1 MKFKDISILILCC
14 AWLALM
20 SAMTSCVDD
29 IQPPYTD
36 FTVSGE
42 EVTATLSV
50 SLPEMTVKSRAA
62 HSEQQLNEVR
72 SLWIRTYSATT
83 GKATSDWL
91 KSSPGTYDT
100 EMTPEGKRT
109 FDLRTKS
116 GSSYVVAVAN
126 VENPAV
132 TKDNPSLD
140 DAKALSELLDA
151 ADTWADFMNIAVVTP
166 STLDD
171 VNAAPVPITMVGCL
185 SNITVGDIDA
195 HPALSEWGSHYN
207 FQPVF
212 IPATSNKTYKLAG
225 AIHLRRLVSH
235 ITFTIKAG
243 DKVNI
248 TPTSYTVVNAPV
260 ATWLYER
267 AGATANFGD
276 DCTQENAS
284 AYYATTPIFT
294 SQFISEENGEYKFD
308 FWQGENKHTALPADE
323 LKKLGIEFKAD
334 DPRFNYDKRELE
346 KKGADG
352 KNTGLYL
359 CLTGET
365 WTPNNMASYVIVR
378 CDVEYKDKI
387 PVDGGESVTRVG
399 NAEYVIHLGF
409 LDKDATDFNCYRNVD
424 YHYNMTVNGVNDIYV
439 EAYGDEQIPGVEGV
453 VSDVEKPTVFL
464 DSHYCAFNIQL
475 TKDELTGKNLTNG
488 RGMGYLISVWD
499 NGREQ
504 IFSDDNAVADD
515 DRKYVDWVELRP
527 TTSANTL
534 AKYYPRTHASEGSKT
549 FTLEDASK
557 ANTWA
562 DDDVRFSDSEYY
574 TVFVNEY
581 VYEDDSDEGVTG
593 DGTPEWVRYV
603 NQNPRR
609 FFIRVTKEVSA
620 DGQSIYTRSKY
631 AASQASIQTYYST
644 ENLTPATVKNGVAL
658 SRGTA
663 IGMESVNELE
673 GLNLRFNFPH
683 AGLSDVNGRWNVWQW
698 VQSKSGQ
705 WANFVTET
713 EPQTVPSV
721 ASANLQNGP
730 ELPGGTF
737 AMPRLVD
744 LGYTFTSTSGDFSQ
758 SNLNGLSKYDPQ
770 PRSTTRS
777 DYIEAINACMNR
789 NRDNNG
795 NNTIDADELRWYVP
809 VSGKYLRLLLGQNSL
824 TSPLMDFNAIKQLP
838 ETNNGYNTR
847 YMFLTSDYKVLWAME
862 GLSVSDY
869 GVYANPPWQIR
880 CIRNLGSNMSNIS
893 DIDKVVQAYD
903 VDKVNKIVRLS
914 YYDPMS
920 IRSITYNGNGA
931 APGQMPVHV
940 INSSYNM
947 PYKAF
952 EYQDV
957 LLNDEKGS
965 PYSPG
970 SSSSEIITSINSNP
984 CSTLNSANKTGWR
997 VPNQK
1002 ELTIL
1007 RNSGAITIPTDWQ
1020 GTTLYFLTSC
1030 TMSYFNASGIGE
1042 TTIGSNH
1049 MFMAVRSNAT
1059 CQLDVNWN
1067 STVRIHCVRDY
1078 IE

>member
-1 MKFKDISILILCC
+1 MKLKYIGILILSS

-20 SAMTSCVDD
+20 SVMTSCEDD

-36 FTVSGE
+36 YTVSGE
-42 EVTATLSV
+42 EVTATVSV

-83 GKATSDWL
+83 GAATSDWL
-91 KSSPGTYDT
+91 KTTPGTYDT
-100 EMTPEGKRT
+100 ELVPEGKHK

-126 VENPAV
+126 VENMAV
-132 TKDNPSLD
+132 TKNKPSLD
-140 DAKALSELLDA
+140 DARILSELLDA

-185 SNITVGDIDA
+185 SNTTVGDMDA

-212 IPATSNKTYKLAG
+212 IPATSNKTYELAG

-267 AGATANFGD
+267 AGVTANFGD
-276 DCTQENAS
+276 DCTQENS
-284 AYYATTPIFT
+284 STYYATPPIFT
-294 SQFISEENGEYKFD
+294 SQFISEENGEFKFD

-359 CLTGET
+359 CLTGEI

-387 PVDGGESVTRVG
+387 PVDDGESVTRIG

-409 LDKDATDFNCYRNVD
+409 LDKDAADFNCYRNVD
-424 YHYNMTVNGVNDIYV
+424 YHYNMTVNGVNDIYL
-439 EAYGDEQIPGVEGV
+439 EAYGDEQIPGAEGV

-504 IFSDDNAVADD
+504 IFSDENPVADD

-534 AKYYPRTHASEGSKT
+534 AKYYPRTHASEGHKT

-557 ANTWA
+557 ANTWT
-562 DDDVRFSDSEYY
+562 DDDVRFSDTEYY

-581 VYEDDSDEGVTG
+581 VYEDDSNEGVTG
-593 DGTPEWVRYV
+593 NGTPEWVRYV

-609 FFIRVTKEVSA
+609 FFIRVTKEVSD

-644 ENLTPATVKNGVAL
+644 ENLTPATVKDGVAL
-658 SRGTA
+658 GRGTA

-673 GLNLRFNFPH
+673 GLNLRFTFPH

-698 VQSKSGQ
+698 VQSKTGQ
-705 WANFVTET
+705 WADFVTET

-730 ELPGGTF
+730 DLPGGTF
-737 AMPRLVD
+737 AMPCLVD
-744 LGYTFTSTSGDFSQ
+744 LGFVPDYESVP
-758 SNLNGLSKYDPQ
+758 NHRNGWSIYDPQ
-770 PRSTTRS
+770 PKSTIQS

-809 VSGKYLRLLLGQNSL
+809 ATGKYLRLLLGQNSM
-824 TSPLMDFNAIKQLP
+824 TSPLMDFNAIKRLP
-838 ETNNGYNTR
+838 SADNRINTR
-847 YMFLTSDYKVLWAME
+847 YMFLTSDAQVLWAME

-869 GVYANPPWQIR
+869 ASRGAYPPWQIR

-893 DIDKVVQAYD
+893 DVDKVVQAYD

-920 IRSITYNGNGA
+920 IRSITYNGNGT
-931 APGQMPVHV
+931 APGQMPIHV
-940 INSSYNM
+940 INSPYNM

-952 EYQDV
+952 EYKEVALKDENG
-957 LLNDEKGS
+957 ND
-965 PYSPG
+965 YSPG
-970 SSSSEIITSINSNP
+970 LSSSAIISSINSNP
-984 CSTLNSANKTGWR
+984 CSSLNSGNKTGWR

-1007 RNSGAITIPTDWQ
+1007 RNTGAISFS
-1020 GTTLYFLTSC
+1020 GTYVTSC
-1030 TMSYFNASGIGE
+1030 SMSYFDTSGVGGDNPGD
-1042 TTIGSNH
+1042 TH
-1049 MFMAVRSNAT
+1049 RFMGVRREAT
-1059 CQLDVNWN
+1059 CQLALNVSDG
-1067 STVRIHCVRDY
+1067 SVRIHCVRDY

>member
-14 AWLALM
+14 AWLALVP
-20 SAMTSCVDD
+20 AVTSCVDD

-83 GKATSDWL
+83 GAATSDWL

-109 FDLRTKS
+109 FDIHTKS

-140 DAKALSELLDA
+140 DTKALSELLDA
-151 ADTWADFMNIAVVTP
+151 ADTWADFMNIAVLAP

-212 IPATSNKTYKLAG
+212 IPATSNKTYELAG

-235 ITFTIKAG
+235 ITFTIRAG

-294 SQFISEENGEYKFD
+294 SQFITEENGEYKFD

-323 LKKLGIEFKAD
+323 LKELGIEFKAD

-346 KKGADG
+346 KKGANG
-352 KNTGLYL
+352 ANTGLYL

-387 PVDGGESVTRVG
+387 PVDGGESVTRIG

-534 AKYYPRTHASEGSKT
+534 AKYYPRTHTSEGSKT

-593 DGTPEWVRYV
+593 NGTPEWVRYV

-609 FFIRVTKEVSA
+609 FFIRVTKEVSP

-644 ENLTPATVKNGVAL
+644 ENLTPATVRDGVAL

-673 GLNLRFNFPH
+673 GLNLRFTPRN
-683 AGLSDVNGRWNVWQW
+683 GLSDVNGRWNVWQW
-698 VQSKSGQ
+698 VQSKTGRQ
-705 WANFVTET
+705 WADFVKET
-713 EPQTVPSV
+713 EPQTVPPV
-721 ASANLQNGP
+721 ESANLQDGP

-737 AMPRLVD
+737 AMPCLVD
-744 LGYTFTSTSGDFSQ
+744 FGSVPQYESVRG
-758 SNLNGLSKYDPQ
+758 NRNGWSIYDPQ
-770 PRSTTRS
+770 PKSTKRS

-809 VSGKYLRLLLGQNSL
+809 ASGKYLRLLLGQNSM
-824 TSPLMDFNAIKQLP
+824 TSPLMDFNSIKRLP
-838 ETNNGYNTR
+838 SADNRINTR
-847 YMFLTSDYKVLWAME
+847 YMFLTSDAKVLWAME

-869 GVYANPPWQIR
+869 ASSGAYPPWQIR
-880 CIRNLGSNMSNIS
+880 CIRNLGSDMSNINN
-893 DIDKVVQAYD
+893 IDKVVQAYE
-903 VDKVNKIVRLS
+903 VDKENKIVRLS

-920 IRSITYNGNGA
+920 IRSITYNGNGT
-931 APGQMPVHV
+931 APGQMPIHV
-940 INSSYNM
+940 INSPYNM

-952 EYQDV
+952 EYQV
-957 LLNDEKGS
+957 VALKDEKGTD
-965 PYSPG
+965 YNPG
-970 SSSSEIITSINSNP
+970 LSSSTIISSINSNP
-984 CSTLNSANKTGWR
+984 CSSLNSGNKTGWR

-1007 RNSGAITIPTDWQ
+1007 RNAGAISFS
-1020 GTTLYFLTSC
+1020 GTYVTSC
-1030 TMSYFNASGIGE
+1030 TMSYFDTSGV
-1042 TTIGSNH
+1042 GSDNPGATH
-1049 MFMAVRSNAT
+1049 RFMGVRWDAT
-1059 CQLDVNWN
+1059 CQLAVDVTDG
-1067 STVRIHCVRDY
+1067 SVRIHCVRDY